1 MARSPRSEKR
11 PGIRARKTAASNM
24 SNGLNNNSATAWES
38 MQTGAY
44 FWRQVKSFFGKYFI
58 KHASQILLFF
68 FLVAAL
74 TAFTYVVSLPERY
87 EVNVGDVSQVD
98 ITSQRD
104 IIDRETTNRRAEQA
118 ALNIPQ
124 VYKRSVEESDLAVAR
139 VQLFYSLVD
148 QTRAE
153 LKEIATPKVSPPAV
167 TPTTTTAA
175 ATVTS
180 TPAAA
185 ETAASSTASAGGG
198 SATDPAASTAPAA
211 TTQTVPTQTT
221 AATTPT
227 ETPSSL
233 LTYTPEQIDTY
244 AQRLINRSSTSLGFE
259 LLTQHASM
267 LISLEDSFYQSIKE
281 QSITIA
287 QQIMSNAHDSA
298 GLSAEIDARVQDL
311 TQSVNLYKN
320 EYASVASV
328 LTAFLKPN
336 VMLDEDATEKA
347 RAAESA
353 RIFSNPT
360 MIPAGTRIL
369 SIGDVID
376 AKTYGYLEELNLIQ
390 QPGFDYTLLFQ
401 IFALMTVIALSVV
414 VFLSVKLKT
423 HSKSRR
429 DILLILLTIIFIYV
443 LAAFLTKFS
452 VYAAPLY
459 FLAIVLTIHFSF
471 EIGIVISILTTIALI
486 PFISSTGALF
496 TVLFGLFCISLIA
509 EELKKLRNNAWLI
522 AVSLF
527 SPALMVV
534 VYGVLVKNP
543 WGTIGQNALIA
554 GLCGGLCAVA
564 ALGVQPLLEILSS
577 SVSATHLIKLA
588 QPSQPLLR
596 RLFLEAPGTYQHSM
610 MVANLAEKGAE
621 VIGADSLLVRVG
633 AYYHDI
639 GKMDH
644 PEVFTENQTDYNP
657 HDYLTPQESVS
668 LIIGHVEGGLKTA
681 RRHRLPLPLQNFIF
695 EHHGNTLQASFYYKA
710 VEEAELKGEPVPSE
724 DDFRYPWPI
733 PASRETAIVM
743 LADSLEAAIRSTQ
756 TKDLAG
762 AEKVAR
768 NIVKIKNEQNQLI
781 NSGLSYQEVE
791 QLILSFVQ
799 TYQGQFHERV
809 RYPDARPVSKH
820 PKQIQPSNL

>member
-267 LISLEDSFYQSIKE
+267 LISLE
-281 QSITIA
+281 T
-287 QQIMSNAHDSA
+287 
-298 GLSAEIDARVQDL
+298 
-311 TQSVNLYKN
+311 
-320 EYASVASV
+320 
-328 LTAFLKPN
+328 
-336 VMLDEDATEKA
+336 
-347 RAAESA
+347 
-353 RIFSNPT
+353 
-360 MIPAGTRIL
+360 
-369 SIGDVID
+369 
-376 AKTYGYLEELNLIQ
+376 
-390 QPGFDYTLLFQ
+390 
-401 IFALMTVIALSVV
+401 
-414 VFLSVKLKT
+414 
-423 HSKSRR
+423 
-429 DILLILLTIIFIYV
+429 
-443 LAAFLTKFS
+443 
-452 VYAAPLY
+452 
-459 FLAIVLTIHFSF
+459 
-471 EIGIVISILTTIALI
+471 
-486 PFISSTGALF
+486 LF
-496 TVLFGLFCISLIA
+496 T
-509 EELKKLRNNAWLI
+509 K
-522 AVSLF
+522 
-527 SPALMVV
+527 
-534 VYGVLVKNP
+534 
-543 WGTIGQNALIA
+543 
-554 GLCGGLCAVA
+554 
-564 ALGVQPLLEILSS
+564 
-577 SVSATHLIKLA
+577 
-588 QPSQPLLR
+588 
-596 RLFLEAPGTYQHSM
+596 
-610 MVANLAEKGAE
+610 
-621 VIGADSLLVRVG
+621 
-633 AYYHDI
+633 
-639 GKMDH
+639 
-644 PEVFTENQTDYNP
+644 
-657 HDYLTPQESVS
+657 
-668 LIIGHVEGGLKTA
+668 
-681 RRHRLPLPLQNFIF
+681 
-695 EHHGNTLQASFYYKA
+695 
-710 VEEAELKGEPVPSE
+710 
-724 DDFRYPWPI
+724 
-733 PASRETAIVM
+733 ASRNSPSP
-743 LADSLEAAIRSTQ
+743 SLNKS
-756 TKDLAG
+756 
-762 AEKVAR
+762 
-768 NIVKIKNEQNQLI
+768 
-781 NSGLSYQEVE
+781 
-791 QLILSFVQ
+791 
-799 TYQGQFHERV
+799 
-809 RYPDARPVSKH
+809 
-820 PKQIQPSNL
+820 